1 MSHNLLESAGCY
13 GFIFALA
20 VSLTWQGR
28 GTGFTFGAT
37 ADRFNFEAKLSERA
51 WREFFLPPFFGAA
64 EANVSGFMCSY
75 SLCSAL
81 IVVCSSLA

>member
-1 MSHNLLESAGCY
+1 MIWGRWGY
-13 GFIFALA
+13 GGIA
-20 VSLTWQGR
+20 VSLTRRALTRCR

-81 IVVCSSLA
+81 VVCSLLA

>member
-1 MSHNLLESAGCY
+1 MLPSHASANLAIVRC
-13 GFIFALA
+13 
-20 VSLTWQGR
+20 R

-75 SLCSAL
+75 SSITFTDHPVNTTACQR
-81 IVVCSSLA
+81 SSSR

>member
-1 MSHNLLESAGCY
+1 MVCTCRLASANLA
-13 GFIFALA
+13 
-20 VSLTWQGR
+20 SLRCR

-64 EANVSGFMCSY
+64 EANVSGFMCSH
-75 SLCSAL
+75 SLCYAL
-81 IVVCSSLA
+81 VVCSLLA